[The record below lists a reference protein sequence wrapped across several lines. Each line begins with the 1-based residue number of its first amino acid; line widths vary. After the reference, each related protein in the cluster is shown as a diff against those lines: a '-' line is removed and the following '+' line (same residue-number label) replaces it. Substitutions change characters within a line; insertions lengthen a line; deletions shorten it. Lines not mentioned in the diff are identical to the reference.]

1 MSDVPLGTSDLTR
14 TTLQIDG
21 ATSAPS
27 VESIVRALQRV
38 PGVLLA
44 EMNAASA
51 RAVVAHDGAVAPA
64 SLLAAVAAAGN
75 RAQIIADT
83 RPVVPVGDGRTL
95 MLVRVAGVA
104 TVAFVAL
111 TLAEVFLPGNDDKLR
126 VLPLIMSV
134 FWFLFFAQSFVTRR
148 T

>member
-1 MSDVPLGTSDLTR
+1 VSDVPLGTSDLTR

>member
-1 MSDVPLGTSDLTR
+1 MSEVPLGVDDLTR

-21 ATSAPS
+21 GTSAPS

-51 RAVVAHDGAVAPA
+51 RAVVAHDAAVAPA
-64 SLLAAVAAAGN
+64 SLLAAVAEAGN
-75 RAQIIADT
+75 HAEIVADT
-83 RPVVPVGDGRTL
+83 RPVAPVRDGRKL
-95 MLVRVAGVA
+95 MLVRIAGVA

-111 TLAEVFLPGNDDKLR
+111 TIAEVLLPGNDDKLR
-126 VLPLIMSV
+126 ALPLVMSV
-134 FWFLFFAQSFVTRR
+134 FWFIFFAQSFVTRR

>member
-1 MSDVPLGTSDLTR
+1 
-14 TTLQIDG
+14 
-21 ATSAPS
+21 
-27 VESIVRALQRV
+27 
-38 PGVLLA
+38 
-44 EMNAASA
+44 
-51 RAVVAHDGAVAPA
+51 
-64 SLLAAVAAAGN
+64 
-75 RAQIIADT
+75 
-83 RPVVPVGDGRTL
+83 